1 MIRRADS
8 ADVGAISGIEL
19 ICFGDDAW
27 STELVRDEI
36 EGKHRT
42 VLVADND
49 GELEA
54 YGSISVLG
62 DLADLNR
69 VAVVPSRRRHG
80 SGGALLA
87 GLIDRAREQGA
98 TRMLLEV
105 ADTNAAAIALYASLR
120 FTTISRRGR
129 YYPDGAD
136 ALVMELDITATG

>member
-8 ADVGAISGIEL
+8 ADVVAISGIEL
-19 ICFGDDAW
+19 ICFGDEAW
-27 STELVRDEI
+27 STELVGDEV
-36 EGKHRT
+36 EGGHRT

-62 DLADLNR
+62 DLADLDR

-87 GLIDRAREQGA
+87 VLIDQAREQGA
-98 TRMLLEV
+98 ARMLLEV
-105 ADTNAAAIALYASLR
+105 ADANTAAIALYESFGFA
-120 FTTISRRGR
+120 TISRRVR

-136 ALVMELDITATG
+136 ALVMELDIKATG